1 MGRKTKKQLAIEYLQ
16 KLSKDD
22 LKEVLGKFKFGVTT
36 NSFETVE
43 NFIKKSCPNCQSE
56 KINKDGKNRIGL
68 TLFRCKECGR
78 KFNILS
84 HTPLEKTTYD
94 WTVWVT
100 VLEQMLKNQSIKS
113 TLAHLIDSKTVD
125 DINYSTV
132 SMMMQKLRNSFID
145 LPLPV
150 LSGVVQCD
158 EKHFKESQK
167 GFKDPYDIFDHSGVK
182 RRKGRKRTKPS
193 RIGTMGPEFST
204 ICCAVDSSGHSIAK
218 VISMGQMQLE
228 SFEDEIAPHF
238 KDVTFICSDM
248 NSVYAQFTS
257 LRKIQIPHYVINSKY
272 HTIMKQCTTKAQK
285 VAAYEQ
291 GKLEYVVGA
300 GVMNYEKM
308 VNFRRKNK
316 LGINAVN
323 GYHAELQRYIN
334 HIAKGVSTKHLQ
346 AWVSFFNY
354 RNNFRIDNGHAPVSY
369 IDAEK
374 ILIDILQMRKPIRVE
389 DVKYKKDITKKVE
402 KRYAKKLI
410 QATIAARKK
419 SNDPRL
425 KFTEEDGVWMFDK
438 RKSLNSLPEYKRR
451 LLAKELGIRPFSP
464 TSISSS
470 ELKKKLLTYPNLEDA
485 LYVLATGEPKE

>member
-1 MGRKTKKQLAIEYLQ
+1 M
-16 KLSKDD
+16 
-22 LKEVLGKFKFGVTT
+22 
-36 NSFETVE
+36 
-43 NFIKKSCPNCQSE
+43 
-56 KINKDGKNRIGL
+56 
-68 TLFRCKECGR
+68 
-78 KFNILS
+78 
-84 HTPLEKTTYD
+84 
-94 WTVWVT
+94 
-100 VLEQMLKNQSIKS
+100 
-113 TLAHLIDSKTVD
+113 
-125 DINYSTV
+125 
-132 SMMMQKLRNSFID
+132 
-145 LPLPV
+145 PLPV

-389 DVKYKKDITKKVE
+389 DVKYKKDLTKKVE